1 MTRFLGSALLALALL
16 AGCSRAEERRIAG
29 EAVDAFHHQMDRERY
44 AEIYRAGAPEFHQ
57 TGTEAQFVT
66 FFQIVRQRLGRFRD
80 ARQTG
85 ATVTTATKTGTTV
98 TLAYESRYER
108 ASVSERFVY
117 RITDGR
123 PALIRFDMNSPALA
137 DLYGQDPA
145 HLPSPGGSSNE
156 AAAAR

>member
-1 MTRFLGSALLALALL
+1 MTRFLGSALLALTLL
-16 AGCSRAEERRIAG
+16 AGCSRAEERRVAG
-29 EAVDAFHHQMDRERY
+29 EAVDAFHHQIDRERY
-44 AEIYRAGAPEFHQ
+44 AEIYRAAAPEFHQ

-80 ARQTG
+80 TRQTG
-85 ATVTTATKTGTTV
+85 ANVTTATKTGTMV
-98 TLAYESRYER
+98 TLSYESTYER
-108 ASVSERFVY
+108 APVTERFTY

-123 PALIRFDMNSPALA
+123 PSLVRFDMHSPALA

-145 HLPSPGGSSNE
+145 HLPSPAGDSNE

>member
-1 MTRFLGSALLALALL
+1 MTRLLGWALLALALL
-16 AGCSRAEERRIAG
+16 TGCSRAEERRVAG
-29 EAVDAFHHQMDRERY
+29 EAVEAFHQMMDTQRY
-44 AEIYRAGAPEFHQ
+44 AAIYRAGAPEFRQ
-57 TGTEAQFVT
+57 TGTEAQAIT
-66 FFQIVRQRLGRFRD
+66 FFETLRQRLGRLRD
-80 ARQTG
+80 TRQTG

-123 PALIRFDMNSPALA
+123 PALIRFDMHSPALA

-145 HLPSPGGSSNE
+145 NLPPPAGTSNE
-156 AAAAR
+156 AAAAH